1 MKFTIKARLFLG
13 FGIIII
19 ILAGMGF
26 FSLMSLSE
34 FNNETVNIGQN
45 SLPSVDCAHSLN
57 TAAGNFRRVEIQHA
71 IASTAEEMNEFEARM
86 SDYDKTVTENIS
98 AYNELITNDTDRQLI
113 ERISSDWESYT
124 KINKEILAISRAGDT
139 LGAMAMIKG
148 DAKVVFDEISELTQE
163 LVEFN
168 TAVAKE
174 SVENS
179 ASVYSRTR
187 VVLLAVI
194 GFAVIICIG
203 AAFLI
208 TRSIV
213 KPINR
218 LINVA
223 DALALGD
230 VSVSVDANSNDE
242 IGQLMASFD
251 RMIQSIREQ
260 ALAAERMAAGDLTID
275 ISARSENDLLGKKLA
290 EMVQKNNEVL
300 SNIAA
305 ASEQVAAGSKQVSDS
320 SIALSQGATEQASS
334 VEQLTASLEEIS
346 SQTKMNAQNANQ
358 ANDLA
363 ETAKS
368 NAVQGN
374 QQMGGMLRAME
385 DINEASANISNIIK
399 VIDDIA
405 FQTNILA
412 LNAAVEAAR
421 AGQHGKGFA
430 VVAEEVRN
438 LAARSADAAKETTAM
453 ISSSIKKAEDGT
465 RIAKDTAGALN
476 KIVDDIDKVASLIK
490 EIAVA
495 SNEQATGIGQVNQ
508 GIMLVSQVV
517 QTNSATS
524 EESAAASEELSSQ
537 AAFLKEMVAKFNLKK
552 RNSGYGRLETADPH
566 MMRMLENLAEKKNLG
581 QKTTEE
587 TPPSNDL
594 PKEKTISLSDM
605 EFGKY

>member
-13 FGIIII
+13 FGIITI

-26 FSLMSLSE
+26 FSLNALSQ
-34 FNNETVNIGQN
+34 FNKETLNIGEN
-45 SLPSVDCAHSLN
+45 YLPSVDVAHTLN
-57 TAAGNFRRVEIQHA
+57 STVANFRIAELRHVIA
-71 IASTAEEMNEFEARM
+71 ISPDEMQEME
-86 SDYDKTVTENIS
+86 
-98 AYNELITNDTDRQLI
+98 
-113 ERISSDWESYT
+113 ERISTLDSTMKENITAYEALISSDAGRDLINNIRAEWQIYT
-124 KINKEILAISRAGDT
+124 NISNQITTLSSSGNSDEAMTLVRGDSKAEYDKITQMTQDLVSVNRQ
-139 LGAMAMIKG
+139 GA
-148 DAKVVFDEISELTQE
+148 EQ
-163 LVEFN
+163 
-168 TAVAKE
+168 
-174 SVENS
+174 SVDN
-179 ASVYSRTR
+179 AAQVYSSTR
-187 VVLLAVI
+187 MILLIVIAIAV
-194 GFAVIICIG
+194 FICIG

-218 LINVA
+218 LITVA
-223 DALALGD
+223 DAMAEGD
-230 VSVSVDANSNDE
+230 VNVSVETNLKDE

-251 RMIQSIREQ
+251 RMISSIREQ

-275 ISARSENDLLGKKLA
+275 IKVRSDRDLLGKKLA
-290 EMVQKNNEVL
+290 EMVDKNNEVL
-300 SNIAA
+300 SNIAV

-374 QQMGGMLRAME
+374 QQMGDMLRAME

-438 LAARSADAAKETTAM
+438 LAARSADAAKETTSM
-453 ISSSIKKAEDGT
+453 ISSSIKKSEDGT
-465 RIAKDTAGALN
+465 KIARDTAGALN
-476 KIVDDIDKVASLIK
+476 KIVDDIDKVATLIK

-537 AAFLKEMVAKFNLKK
+537 ASFLREMVGKFNLKK
-552 RNSGYGRLETADPH
+552 RSSGYSRLASVDPEVLK
-566 MMRMLENLAEKKNLG
+566 MIESMSER
-581 QKTTEE
+581 KTGEAQGEE
-587 TPPSNDL
+587 APAAVQ
-594 PKEKTISLSDM
+594 KEKTISLSDF

>member
-13 FGIIII
+13 FGIVII

-26 FSLMSLSE
+26 FSLNSLSQ
-34 FNNETVNIGQN
+34 FNKETVNIGEN
-45 SLPSVDCAHSLN
+45 YLPSVDVAHTLN
-57 TAAGNFRRVEIQHA
+57 STVANFRIAELRHVIALTPDEIREMEDRL
-71 IASTAEEMNEFEARM
+71 STLDSTMKENFTAYEKIIT
-86 SDYDKTVTENIS
+86 SDTDRELLNNIS
-98 AYNELITNDTDRQLI
+98 AEWQIYTSLSKQITTLSGSGNTEAAMTLVRG
-113 ERISSDWESYT
+113 ESKAEYD
-124 KINKEILAISRAGDT
+124 KIT
-139 LGAMAMIKG
+139 Q
-148 DAKVVFDEISELTQE
+148 LTQE
-163 LVEFN
+163 LVTFN
-168 TAVAKE
+168 RQGASQ
-174 SVENS
+174 SVEN
-179 ASVYSRTR
+179 AAKVYSSTR
-187 VVLLAVI
+187 MILLAI
-194 GFAVIICIG
+194 IAIAIIICIG
-203 AAFLI
+203 AAVLI

-218 LINVA
+218 LITVA
-223 DALALGD
+223 DTLAVGD
-230 VSVSVDANSNDE
+230 INVSVETNMKDE

-251 RMIQSIREQ
+251 RMIGSIREQ
-260 ALAAERMAAGDLTID
+260 ALATERMAAGDLTID
-275 ISARSENDLLGKKLA
+275 IKVRSDRDLLGKKLA
-290 EMVQKNNEVL
+290 EMLDKNNEVL
-300 SNIAA
+300 SNIAV

-320 SIALSQGATEQASS
+320 SVALSQGATEQASS

-374 QQMGGMLRAME
+374 QQMGDMLKAME
-385 DINEASANISNIIK
+385 DINEASANISNVIK

-438 LAARSADAAKETTAM
+438 LAARSADAAKETTSM

-465 RIAKDTAGALN
+465 KIARDTAGALN
-476 KIVDDIDKVASLIK
+476 KIVDDIDKVATLIK

-537 AAFLKEMVAKFNLKK
+537 ASFLKEMVGKFNLKK
-552 RNSGYGRLETADPH
+552 RTSSYNRLGTVDPE
-566 MMRMLENLAEKKNLG
+566 MLRMIESMSEKKTVE
-581 QKTTEE
+581 TTGDEPAA
-587 TPPSNDL
+587 TVQ
-594 PKEKTISLSDM
+594 KEKTISLSDF

>member
-13 FGIIII
+13 FGIVII

-26 FSLMSLSE
+26 FSLNSLSQ
-34 FNNETVNIGQN
+34 FNKETVNIGEN
-45 SLPSVDCAHSLN
+45 YLPSVDIAHTLN
-57 TAAGNFRRVEIQHA
+57 
-71 IASTAEEMNEFEARM
+71 STVANYR
-86 SDYDKTVTENIS
+86 
-98 AYNELITNDTDRQLI
+98 
-113 ERISSDWESYT
+113 
-124 KINKEILAISRAGDT
+124 
-139 LGAMAMIKG
+139 
-148 DAKVVFDEISELTQE
+148 ISELRHVIALTPDEIREMEDRLSTLDSTMKENLTAYEAIISSNTDRELLNSISSEWQIYTNLSKQITTMSGSGNTDGAMTLVRGESKAEYDKITQLTQD
-163 LVEFN
+163 LVSFN
-168 TAVAKE
+168 RQGASQ
-174 SVENS
+174 SVEN
-179 ASVYSRTR
+179 AAKVYSNTR
-187 VVLLAVI
+187 MILLSIIVI
-194 GFAVIICIG
+194 AVIICIG
-203 AAFLI
+203 AAVLI

-218 LINVA
+218 LITVA
-223 DALALGD
+223 DTLAVGD
-230 VSVSVDANSNDE
+230 VNVSVDTNLKDE

-251 RMIQSIREQ
+251 RMINSIREQ
-260 ALAAERMAAGDLTID
+260 ALATERMAAGDLTID
-275 ISARSENDLLGKKLA
+275 IKVRSERDLLGKKLA
-290 EMVQKNNEVL
+290 EMVDKNNEVL
-300 SNIAA
+300 SNIAV

-320 SIALSQGATEQASS
+320 SVALSQGATEQASS

-374 QQMGGMLRAME
+374 QQMGDMLKAME

-438 LAARSADAAKETTAM
+438 LAARSADAAKETTSM

-465 RIAKDTAGALN
+465 KIARDTAGALN
-476 KIVDDIDKVASLIK
+476 KIVDDIDKVATLIK

-537 AAFLKEMVAKFNLKK
+537 ASFLKEMVGKFNLKK
-552 RNSGYGRLETADPH
+552 RTVSYNRLGTVDPE
-566 MMRMLENLAEKKNLG
+566 MLRMIESMSEKKSG
-581 QKTTEE
+581 ETTGDA
-587 TPPSNDL
+587 PAAAVQ
-594 PKEKTISLSDM
+594 KEKTISLSDF

>member
-13 FGIIII
+13 FGIITI

-26 FSLMSLSE
+26 FSLNALGQ
-34 FNNETVNIGQN
+34 FNNETLNIGEN
-45 SLPSVDCAHSLN
+45 SLPSVDYAHSLN
-57 TAAGNFRRVEIQHA
+57 SAAGNFRRVEMQHA
-71 IASTAEEMNEFEARM
+71 MSTSAEEMSEFETRM
-86 SDYDKTVTENIS
+86 TNYDKEIKDNIEAYRQVTSNDADKQLVEEIS
-98 AYNELITNDTDRQLI
+98 VQWNSYMQMN
-113 ERISSDWESYT
+113 SSV
-124 KINKEILAISRAGDT
+124 LALSRSGDT
-139 LGAMAMIKG
+139 VGAMNVIKG
-148 DAKVVFDEISELTQE
+148 DEKVFFDKISDLTTQ

-168 TAVAKE
+168 NASASK
-174 SVENS
+174 SVENA
-179 ASVYSRTR
+179 ASVYSSTR
-187 VVLLAVI
+187 MILLIIIVI
-194 GFAVIICIG
+194 SVFICIG

-218 LINVA
+218 LITVA
-223 DALALGD
+223 DAMAVGD
-230 VSVSVDANSNDE
+230 VNVSVETNLNDE

-251 RMIQSIREQ
+251 RMISSIREQ
-260 ALAAERMAAGDLTID
+260 ALAAERIAAGDLTID
-275 ISARSENDLLGKKLA
+275 IKVRSDQDLLGKKLA
-290 EMVQKNNEVL
+290 ELVDKNNEVL

-320 SIALSQGATEQASS
+320 SVALSQGATEQASS

-374 QQMGGMLRAME
+374 QQMGDMLRAME

-438 LAARSADAAKETTAM
+438 LAARSADAAKETTSM
-453 ISSSIKKAEDGT
+453 ISSSIKKSEDGT
-465 RIAKDTAGALN
+465 KIARETAGALN
-476 KIVDDIDKVASLIK
+476 KIVDDIDKVATLIK

-537 AAFLKEMVAKFNLKK
+537 ASFLKEMVGKFNLKK
-552 RNSGYGRLETADPH
+552 RSSGYNRLASIDPEVLK
-566 MMRMLENLAEKKNLG
+566 MIESMSEKKNG
-581 QKTTEE
+581 DVQGEE
-587 TPPSNDL
+587 TPAAVQ
-594 PKEKTISLSDM
+594 KEKTISLSDF

>member
-13 FGIIII
+13 FGITII
-19 ILAGMGF
+19 ILAGMGL
-26 FSLMSLSE
+26 FSLNALSQ
-34 FNNETVNIGQN
+34 FNKETMHIGNN
-45 SLPSVDCAHSLN
+45 SLPSVDYAHALN
-57 TAAGNFRRVEIQHA
+57 TATGNFRRVETQHA
-71 IASTAEEMNEFEARM
+71 VSTSAEEKSEYETRMNA
-86 SDYDKTVTENIS
+86 YDKTVLENIN
-98 AYNELITNDTDRQLI
+98 AYSQVTTNDVDRELIEKILSNWQT
-113 ERISSDWESYT
+113 YT
-124 KINKEILAISRAGDT
+124 QIDKDVLALSRAGDSA
-139 LGAMAMIKG
+139 GAMAMIKG
-148 DAKVVFDEISELTQE
+148 DAKVAFDEIGKLAQE

-168 TAVAKE
+168 TAGAEE
-174 SVENS
+174 SVANA

-187 VVLLAVI
+187 AILLAVI
-194 GFAVIICIG
+194 AVAIIICIG

-218 LINVA
+218 LITVA
-223 DALALGD
+223 DAMAVGD
-230 VSVSVDANSNDE
+230 VNVSVETNLNDE

-251 RMIQSIREQ
+251 RMISSIREQ
-260 ALAAERMAAGDLTID
+260 ALATERMAAGDLTID
-275 ISARSENDLLGKKLA
+275 IKVRSDRDLLGKKLA
-290 EMVQKNNEVL
+290 EMVDKNNEVL

-320 SIALSQGATEQASS
+320 SVALSQGATEQASS

-374 QQMGGMLRAME
+374 QQMGDMLRAME

-438 LAARSADAAKETTAM
+438 LAARSADAAKETTSM
-453 ISSSIKKAEDGT
+453 ISSSIKKSEDGT
-465 RIAKDTAGALN
+465 KIARETAGALN
-476 KIVDDIDKVASLIK
+476 KIVDDIDKVATLIK
-490 EIAVA
+490 
-495 SNEQATGIGQVNQ
+495 
-508 GIMLVSQVV
+508 
-517 QTNSATS
+517 
-524 EESAAASEELSSQ
+524 
-537 AAFLKEMVAKFNLKK
+537 
-552 RNSGYGRLETADPH
+552 
-566 MMRMLENLAEKKNLG
+566 
-581 QKTTEE
+581 
-587 TPPSNDL
+587 
-594 PKEKTISLSDM
+594 
-605 EFGKY
+605 

>member
-13 FGIIII
+13 FGIITI

-26 FSLMSLSE
+26 FSLNALGQ
-34 FNNETVNIGQN
+34 FNKETVNIGEN
-45 SLPSVDCAHSLN
+45 YLPSVDYAHTLN
-57 TAAGNFRRVEIQHA
+57 TGLADFRVSELRHVIAQTPEELDQLEEWMNNYESSIKQS
-71 IASTAEEMNEFEARM
+71 IASYNDVISSSVDRELINSIASEWDIYKQINQQIITASRSGNSEAAMSLIRNESRAE
-86 SDYDKTVTENIS
+86 YDKIS
-98 AYNELITNDTDRQLI
+98 D
-113 ERISSDWESYT
+113 
-124 KINKEILAISRAGDT
+124 LAQ
-139 LGAMAMIKG
+139 K
-148 DAKVVFDEISELTQE
+148 

-168 TAVAKE
+168 TEGADG
-174 SVENS
+174 SVKT
-179 ASVYSRTR
+179 AAQVYSNTRTI
-187 VVLLAVI
+187 LLIIIVI
-194 GFAVIICIG
+194 SVFICIG

-218 LINVA
+218 LITVA
-223 DALALGD
+223 DAMAVGD
-230 VSVSVDANSNDE
+230 VNVSVETNLNDE

-251 RMIQSIREQ
+251 RMISSIREQ
-260 ALAAERMAAGDLTID
+260 ALATERMAAGDLTID
-275 ISARSENDLLGKKLA
+275 IRVRSEQDLLGKKLA
-290 EMVQKNNEVL
+290 EMVDKNNEVL

-320 SIALSQGATEQASS
+320 SVALSQGATEQASS

-374 QQMGGMLRAME
+374 QQMGDMLRAME

-438 LAARSADAAKETTAM
+438 LAARSADAAKETTSM
-453 ISSSIKKAEDGT
+453 ISSSIKKSEDGT
-465 RIAKDTAGALN
+465 KIARETAGALN
-476 KIVDDIDKVASLIK
+476 KIVDDIDKVATLIK

-537 AAFLKEMVAKFNLKK
+537 ASFLKEMVGKFNLKK
-552 RNSGYGRLETADPH
+552 RSGGYNRLASIDPEVLK
-566 MMRMLENLAEKKNLG
+566 MIESMSEKKNG
-581 QKTTEE
+581 DVQGEE
-587 TPPSNDL
+587 TPAAVQ
-594 PKEKTISLSDM
+594 KEKTISLSDF

>member
-13 FGIIII
+13 FGIVII

-26 FSLMSLSE
+26 FSLNSLSQ
-34 FNNETVNIGQN
+34 FNKETVNIGEN
-45 SLPSVDCAHSLN
+45 YLSSVDIAHTLN
-57 TAAGNFRRVEIQHA
+57 
-71 IASTAEEMNEFEARM
+71 STVANYR
-86 SDYDKTVTENIS
+86 
-98 AYNELITNDTDRQLI
+98 
-113 ERISSDWESYT
+113 
-124 KINKEILAISRAGDT
+124 
-139 LGAMAMIKG
+139 
-148 DAKVVFDEISELTQE
+148 ISELRHVIALTPDEIREMEDRLSTLDSTMKENLTAYEAIISSNTDRELLNSISSEWQIYTNLSKQITTMSGSGNTDGAMTLVRGESKAEYDKITQLTQD
-163 LVEFN
+163 LVSFN
-168 TAVAKE
+168 RQGASQ
-174 SVENS
+174 SVEN
-179 ASVYSRTR
+179 AAKVYSNTR
-187 VVLLAVI
+187 MILLSIIVI
-194 GFAVIICIG
+194 AVIICIG
-203 AAFLI
+203 AAVLI

-218 LINVA
+218 LITVA
-223 DALALGD
+223 DTLAVGD
-230 VSVSVDANSNDE
+230 VNVSVDTNLKDE

-251 RMIQSIREQ
+251 RMINSIREQ
-260 ALAAERMAAGDLTID
+260 ALATERMAAGDLTID
-275 ISARSENDLLGKKLA
+275 IKVRSERDLLGKKLA
-290 EMVQKNNEVL
+290 EMVDKNNEVL
-300 SNIAA
+300 SNIAV

-320 SIALSQGATEQASS
+320 SVALSQGATEQASS

-363 ETAKS
+363 EMAKS

-374 QQMGGMLRAME
+374 QQMGDMLKAME

-438 LAARSADAAKETTAM
+438 LAARSADAAKETTSM

-465 RIAKDTAGALN
+465 KIARDTAGALN
-476 KIVDDIDKVASLIK
+476 KIVDDIDKVATLIK

-537 AAFLKEMVAKFNLKK
+537 ASFLKEMVGKFNLKK
-552 RNSGYGRLETADPH
+552 RTGSYNRLGTVDPE
-566 MMRMLENLAEKKNLG
+566 MLRMIESMSEKKSG
-581 QKTTEE
+581 ETTGDA
-587 TPPSNDL
+587 PAAAVQ
-594 PKEKTISLSDM
+594 KEKTISLSDF